1 MNVAFLEKHPKFVK
15 SGWLF
20 QQSGLINKYVYK
32 RYCILFGNE
41 LFYFKQIEDPEH
53 MGSITLTKSV
63 TKTDEPVCT
72 IFHHNITLLGR
83 VPKGHLWKTTG
94 TQKLYRH
101 VIRQKRLQILV

>member
-72 IFHHNITLLGR
+72 YSITLTLPGR
-83 VPKGHLWKTTG
+83 VPKGHLRKTTS
-94 TQKLYRH
+94 T
-101 VIRQKRLQILV
+101 